1 MTILDSRFWPWVL
14 ILVSFLVLWSI
25 WYPGAILLISSPN
38 SFIMV
43 LGILPTAS
51 HRSKP
56 YFSSGSIS
64 TSPPRACLWGDV
76 LQIGLSWCGD
86 DGRWCQH
93 CHAFGQ
99 VCR

>member
-1 MTILDSRFWPWVL
+1 MTILGSRFWLWVL
-14 ILVSFLVLWSI
+14 ILVSFLVLRLI

-38 SFIMV
+38 SFVMV

-76 LQIGLSWCGD
+76 LRIGLSWCGD
-86 DGRWCQH
+86 DRRQH
-93 CHAFGQ
+93 LHCRDFGQ
-99 VCR
+99 ACR